1 MAFIV
6 VHSATS
12 FDWAIKQDPI
22 FSNIWRGPRASIFRD
37 DWELQELIFLGDIEK
52 AFEKS
57 KLENWKNIIEHLLTQ
72 TSYIV

>member
-12 FDWAIKQDPI
+12 FYWAIKQDPI

-37 DWELQELIFLGDIEK
+37 DWELQEVMFLGDIEK
-52 AFEKS
+52 AFEKKQTKETG
-57 KLENWKNIIEHLLTQ
+57 KLKEYYLTL
-72 TSYIV
+72 TNPN